1 MTNITDTVLM
11 YRKRPLRAALVILF
25 CCAAMSCNSCDCPE
39 PRNVTK
45 SQLSKREQ
53 PQPVAAADQLV
64 VYLDASASMAGY
76 VGNNPSAGTVYS
88 RTLQELRNF
97 VTLLNPPL
105 TVFVRRVDTNV
116 GAALNDMTL
125 SRASADGR
133 TFNGADTN
141 LAGALDLFPQAVAA
155 GQSGGGDLPPRFHI
169 LVTDGVQSTNQ
180 QQPSLNCAAG
190 SDQLCVRRRILDL
203 LNKGW
208 GGCVI
213 GLRSE
218 FDGNI
223 YSEVNRAG
231 RRSGVI
237 RYASVAEQPLSR
249 RPFYLYIFSPDQ
261 AALEPFVT
269 TLLKRLRP
277 LVEGQD
283 DALHVLPLTFQY
295 TGGAAQAESSVPKS
309 AASLLT
315 VRKRQGSDVPEF
327 TVAVD
332 PTTAKKGPQ
341 PFTIS
346 VTVPWSQTVLD
357 SGRAEELAQLVTWEL
372 TPVYPKAPESN
383 TRYPEVKVVG
393 QQVDDAGHILV
404 QATAQWPPAVGKL
417 CWRGYRLEGRLRP
430 EASAPQWV
438 REWST
443 DLDTTADTAN
453 KTLYLESALLGLW
466 RNPILSNQLVAESS
480 LVAGKR

>member
-1 MTNITDTVLM
+1 MTNITDTLHL
-11 YRKRPLRAALVILF
+11 YCPPPLRAALIILI
-25 CCAAMSCNSCDCPE
+25 CCAAVGCGCRE

-53 PQPVAAADQLV
+53 PQQPAAAADQLV
-64 VYLDASASMAGY
+64 VYLDTSASMAGY
-76 VGNNPSAGTVYS
+76 VDDDPSAGTVYS

-105 TVFVRRVDTNV
+105 TVLVRRVDTNV
-116 GAALNDMTL
+116 GVPLNDMTL
-125 SRASADGR
+125 SRASLDKR

-155 GQSGGGDLPPRFHI
+155 GQPGGGNLPPRFHI
-169 LVTDGVQSTNQ
+169 LVTDGVQSASQ
-180 QQPSLNCAAG
+180 QQPDLSCTAG

-218 FDGNI
+218 FDGNV

-231 RRSGVI
+231 RMSGVI
-237 RYASVAEQPLSR
+237 RYASVADQPQSR
-249 RPFYLYIFSPDQ
+249 RPFYLYIFSPDR
-261 AALEPFVT
+261 AALEPFIT
-269 TLLKRLRP
+269 TLLSRLRP
-277 LVEGQD
+277 LVNGQA
-283 DALHVLPLTFQY
+283 DALHVLPLTLQY
-295 TGGAAQAESSVPKS
+295 AEGATQAVSSVPKS
-309 AASLLT
+309 AAALLA
-315 VRKRQGSDVPEF
+315 VRKRQGPDVPEF

-332 PTTAKKGPQ
+332 TDTAQKGPQ
-341 PFTIS
+341 PFTLS
-346 VTVPWSQTVLD
+346 VTVPWSQAVLD
-357 SGRAEELAQLVTWEL
+357 SGRAQELAQLVTWEL
-372 TPVYPKAPESN
+372 TPIYPKTPESN

-393 QQVDDAGHILV
+393 QEVNDAGHILV
-404 QATAQWPPAVGKL
+404 QATAQWPPDVGKL

-430 EASAPQWV
+430 EAGAPQWV
-438 REWST
+438 RDWST
-443 DLDTTADTAN
+443 DLDTTAGQAN

-466 RNPILSNQLVAESS
+466 RNPVISNQLVAEAS
-480 LVAGKR
+480 LVVGER